1 MAHLL
6 KDSLDSAAGQLGP
19 VLALPSEQRI
29 STITGYLNEISAM
42 LRTQRFD
49 GSPLATQLGEEIREF
64 TEASATTAAGP

>member
-1 MAHLL
+1 
-6 KDSLDSAAGQLGP
+6 